1 MATALL
7 HLGAR
12 TVIGSLVPLPDAT
25 ARTVMGEFHRHLA
38 AGYAPA
44 AALQHA
50 RESIADDGACGLA
63 TAGALLC
70 MGAG

>member
-12 TVIGSLVPLPDAT
+12 TVIGSLTPLPDIT
-25 ARTVMGEFHRHLA
+25 ARTVMAELHRYLA
-38 AGYAPA
+38 AGYTPA

-50 RESIADDGACGLA
+50 RDSVSGAGGLGLA
-63 TAGALLC
+63 TAGTLLC
-70 MGAG
+70 MGA